1 MKELSAVRVRRKWLV
16 AVAAMVALVL
26 GAALAERVPRPIS
39 DAVAPTARAAGADVE
54 PPAHRPHAEPSTAPI
69 TPVTPDAPSSR
80 VPHRGTVYLTFDDG
94 PDPRWTPQVLDILRR
109 HGIKA
114 VFFEVGSSVAAHPDL
129 VRRVRREGHLIGNH
143 TWSHASLTALRGRAI
158 RSQLDRTERA
168 LGERPRCVRPPYGAH
183 DARVDKVIRSRG
195 QRVMLW
201 SVDPQDWARPGV
213 DRIVRRVLR
222 QVEPGA
228 RILMHDGGGDRSQ
241 TVAALERVIVRLQA
255 RGYRFGLLD
264 C

>member
-1 MKELSAVRVRRKWLV
+1 MRELSAVRVRRKWLV
-16 AVAAMVALVL
+16 VLAAMVALVL

-39 DAVAPTARAAGADVE
+39 DAVAPTARAAGAEVE
-54 PPAHRPHAEPSTAPI
+54 PQHHRPVAPDV
-69 TPVTPDAPSSR
+69 PPAR
-80 VPHRGTVYLTFDDG
+80 VPYRGTVYLTFDDG

-109 HGIKA
+109 HGVEA
-114 VFFEVGSSVAAHPDL
+114 VFFEVGTSVAAHPDL

-143 TWSHASLTALRGRAI
+143 TWNHASLTTLRGRAI
-158 RSQLDRTERA
+158 RAQLDRTERA

-213 DRIVRRVLR
+213 DRIVRRILR
-222 QVEPGA
+222 GVEPGA

-241 TVAALERVIVRLQA
+241 TVAALEQVITRLQA